1 MLYVDTSVIVKLYV
15 KETLSREVASW
26 IRANNEAIPLTLFHD
41 LEFNNAVQLKQF
53 RSEITHEEAI
63 TIASTRQEHEDKGIY
78 YRPSINWAEAF
89 QCGIDLS
96 REHTGTIG
104 SRSLDILH
112 IASALT
118 MKADRFLTLDER
130 QMELALLVGLKLE
143 KVAD

>member
-1 MLYVDTSVIVKLYV
+1 
-15 KETLSREVASW
+15 
-26 IRANNEAIPLTLFHD
+26 LTLFHD

-63 TIASTRQEHEDKGIY
+63 SIASRRQEHENKGIY
-78 YRPSINWAEAF
+78 YRPSINWTETF

-96 REHTGTIG
+96 KEHTGTIG

-118 MKADRFLTLDER
+118 MKANKFLTLDER
-130 QMELALLVGLKLE
+130 QIQLALLAGLKLE
-143 KVAD
+143 KCTG